1 MAENSREEMKPEE
14 KGTDAATGK
23 PKPTEDEMSKTQ
35 EDAAKEREDKG
46 GYQ

>member
-1 MAENSREEMKPEE
+1 MENGHEDMKPEE
-14 KGTDAATGK
+14 KGADNATGK
-23 PKPTEDEMSKTQ
+23 PKPTEGDMAKTQ